1 MASAWGM
8 VRGNP
13 SNRKPLAQSAWA
25 MRSLTRLMIRSSL
38 TSWPAS
44 ITALACWPRGVPAL
58 TAARSMSPVEIWGMP
73 YFWQMKAAC
82 VPLPA
87 PGAPNKISFMEV
99 LEESRNSC
107 LPDRP
112 TGADSPCVIFLSR
125 ARIARTGLTLAYTQR
140 AKLSPVQSPKTAFC
154 CPTKPHVQL
163 CCEWRCR
170 ASPLA
175 HLYWRMRD
183 RIQADNRAR
192 TRSRSSG
199 VSTPGPGA

>member
-1 MASAWGM
+1 
-8 VRGNP
+8 
-13 SNRKPLAQSAWA
+13 
-25 MRSLTRLMIRSSL
+25 
-38 TSWPAS
+38 
-44 ITALACWPRGVPAL
+44 
-58 TAARSMSPVEIWGMP
+58 MSPVEIWGMP

-192 TRSRSSG
+192 TRSRSSAM
-199 VSTPGPGA
+199 PGIAVGASVLAYAGSDSGGQPGAHPLQIFGGVHAGAWCMGRQVDGDAVAVPQRTQLFQRLQHLGRGGR